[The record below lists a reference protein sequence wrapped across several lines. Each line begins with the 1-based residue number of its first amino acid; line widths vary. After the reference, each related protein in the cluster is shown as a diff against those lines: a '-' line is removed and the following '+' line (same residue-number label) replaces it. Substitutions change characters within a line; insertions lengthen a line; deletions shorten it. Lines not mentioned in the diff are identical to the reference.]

1 MQQQS
6 RPPQLSPA
14 RIVAFEVLEA
24 VETDDAYAN
33 LLLPVRIGRAALS
46 DVDARLATELTYGTL
61 RMRGFYDRV
70 IEIAANRPTSKIDP
84 RVLDALRLGAHQLLS
99 TRIPTHAAVNESVEL
114 VRRYATRSA
123 IGFANGVLR
132 AISRRSTD
140 EWREDVSAEARS
152 DDERLAEL
160 SSHPEWV
167 IRAFRGALERDGL
180 GDTLDELLEADNVA
194 PVVNL
199 IALPGVGL
207 GEPDDYGTPNR
218 YSPLGFT
225 RDGEGA
231 LELDV
236 HGGRIRVQDEGSQL
250 AALALS
256 RARPVVAGER
266 WLDLCAGPGGKAVL
280 LAAEALAS
288 GAVLD
293 ANEVIPV
300 RADLVRSA
308 LSAVSTGIPVSVVDG
323 RAIGEER
330 PGYYDRIL
338 LDAPCT
344 GLGALRRRP
353 EARWR
358 KSPRDVA
365 ELTRLQGELLD
376 SAVAALRP
384 GGILAYVTCSPHT
397 AETHGVVKGAL
408 SRWGDTLT
416 SLDVPTVLDGL
427 TRHPLDLP
435 AGPHAQLWPHRDGTD
450 AMFIALLEKH

>member
-1 MQQQS
+1 
-6 RPPQLSPA
+6 
-14 RIVAFEVLEA
+14 
-24 VETDDAYAN
+24 
-33 LLLPVRIGRAALS
+33 
-46 DVDARLATELTYGTL
+46 
-61 RMRGFYDRV
+61 
-70 IEIAANRPTSKIDP
+70 
-84 RVLDALRLGAHQLLS
+84 
-99 TRIPTHAAVNESVEL
+99 
-114 VRRYATRSA
+114 
-123 IGFANGVLR
+123 
-132 AISRRSTD
+132 
-140 EWREDVSAEARS
+140 
-152 DDERLAEL
+152 
-160 SSHPEWV
+160 
-167 IRAFRGALERDGL
+167 
-180 GDTLDELLEADNVA
+180 
-194 PVVNL
+194 
-199 IALPGVGL
+199 
-207 GEPDDYGTPNR
+207 
-218 YSPLGFT
+218 
-225 RDGEGA
+225 
-231 LELDV
+231 
-236 HGGRIRVQDEGSQL
+236 
-250 AALALS
+250 
-256 RARPVVAGER
+256 
-266 WLDLCAGPGGKAVL
+266 VL
-280 LAAEALAS
+280 LAAEARES

-365 ELTRLQGELLD
+365 ELTRLQGELFD
-376 SAVAALRP
+376 SAVSALRP

-397 AETHGVVKGAL
+397 AETHGVVKGGL

-416 SLDVPTVLDGL
+416 PIDVPTVLDGL